1 MVGVNEIDIRNVKE
15 MLDNNSA
22 NIVDIRDP
30 ESYAQERIP
39 NSINLDGQKLIDFV
53 RQGDKNKPL
62 VVVCYRGNSSKEAA
76 KYFSKLG
83 FNEVYSMVGGFEAW
97 QATFS

>member
-1 MVGVNEIDIRNVKE
+1 MVGYSEIDINNVKE

-30 ESYAQERIP
+30 ESHAKGSIP
-39 NSINLDGQKLIDFV
+39 TAINLDGQKLIDFV

-62 VVVCYRGNSSKEAA
+62 VVYCYRGNSSKEAA
-76 KYFSKLG
+76 KYLSNLG
-83 FNEVYSMVGGFEAW
+83 FSEVYSMVGGFEAW

>member
-1 MVGVNEIDIRNVKE
+1 MVGYNEVDVNNVKE
-15 MLDNNSA
+15 MLDNNGA

-30 ESYAQERIP
+30 ESHAKGRIP
-39 NSINLDGQKLIDFV
+39 NSINLDGQKLLDFV

-62 VVVCYRGNSSKEAA
+62 VVYCYRGNSRKEAA
-76 KYFSKLG
+76 KNLSDLG
-83 FNEVYSMVGGFEAW
+83 FSEVYSMVGGFEAW

>member
-1 MVGVNEIDIRNVKE
+1 MAGYSEIDINTVKE
-15 MLDNNSA
+15 MLENNSA

-30 ESYAQERIP
+30 ESYTKERIP
-39 NSINLDGQKLIDFV
+39 NSINLDGQKLLDFV

-62 VVVCYRGNSSKEAA
+62 VVYCYRGNASNEAA
-76 KYFSKLG
+76 KHLFKLG
-83 FNEVYSMVGGFEAW
+83 FLEVYSMTGGFEAW